1 MSVVIVTGSAGY
13 IGGQTMLALKD
24 AGHEVYGIDRREPP
38 KHLRGVPNGFLYQD
52 FASDVALSWIIQKQP
67 NAIIHCAGT
76 SLVGPSVKNPSEYYN
91 NNVAKT
97 LKLLDIVKQSMPRC
111 RLVFSSSAATYG
123 EPIMNPIHEVDPKE
137 PVSPYGESK
146 LMIDMMLES
155 YHRAYGTDY
164 VSFRYFNACGAD
176 PQGRHGQEPGATHL
190 IAKFLEAARDDGQF
204 RIYGDDYPTTDGTC
218 IRDYVDVRQLAK
230 AHFDSVCGYLKE
242 AGIPFKLNHRL
253 VRGLDYYNRT
263 VYEWVT
269 NRLGA
274 QGTIAGGGRYDYLIE
289 RLGGDKTPAC
299 GFGIGMERI
308 ILLLEDMGVVLQNE
322 PNIYLV
328 NLGDAA
334 EKYALKLSETLRTQG
349 LKVVLNSGG
358 SSFKSQMKRA
368 DKSGA
373 AFAVILGDDEMKEGV
388 AQVKSLRV
396 ENVQSKMPLDEL
408 ALFLLKQTS

>member
-13 IGGQTMLALKD
+13 IGGQTMLTLKD
-24 AGHEVYGIDRREPP
+24 AGHEVYGIDRRDPP
-38 KHLRGVPNGFLYQD
+38 AHLRGVPNGFLYQD

-176 PQGRHGQEPGATHL
+176 PEGRHGQEPGATHI
-190 IAKFLEAARDDGQF
+190 IARVLEAMRDDGEF
-204 RIYGDDYPTTDGTC
+204 TLNGVDFPTTDGTC
-218 IRDYVDVRQLAK
+218 VRDYVHVEDIARAHSLAIYHDVP
-230 AHFDSVCGYLKE
+230 
-242 AGIPFKLNHRL
+242 AGI
-253 VRGLDYYNRT
+253 YNLGMNT
-263 VYEWVT
+263 GT
-269 NRLGA
+269 SNREI
-274 QGTIAGGGRYDYLIE
+274 IA
-289 RLGGDKTPAC
+289 AA
-299 GFGIGMERI
+299 ERI
-308 ILLLEDMGVVLQNE
+308 TGR
-322 PNIYLV
+322 
-328 NLGDAA
+328 
-334 EKYALKLSETLRTQG
+334 K
-349 LKVVLNSGG
+349 LKVVLGEARPGDPPMLTASAAKFGLV
-358 SSFKSQMKRA
+358 A
-368 DKSGA
+368 GA
-373 AFAVILGDDEMKEGV
+373 WRHHD
-388 AQVKSLRV
+388 
-396 ENVQSKMPLDEL
+396 LD
-408 ALFLLKQTS
+408 AMIQHAWNWYCK